1 MRLAAASVL
10 VELYGEEGHVSMLS
24 KFTMRFAGRYAELV
38 YDLSEA
44 VSVTGVSVFPTFA
57 ASGQCV
63 AQTSFRQVLMTWSVT
78 TQMASSNTSSH
89 L

>member
-1 MRLAAASVL
+1 MFGAQDAVVRLAAASVL

-44 VSVTGVSVFPTFA
+44 VSVTGVSVFASFSTFLH
-57 ASGQCV
+57 
-63 AQTSFRQVLMTWSVT
+63 QVSLLHRLCCSRC
-78 TQMASSNTSSH
+78 S
-89 L
+89 